1 MQLIIQTLA
10 PLMFLVLLGFILKK
24 TIADD
29 SWTAVL
35 NKLAIYLLFPA
46 LIFSGMTKIK
56 LERIDDFSFIY
67 GNFILL
73 VLIIATLYFGLK
85 YMGYTKSIVNTY
97 VISVFFG
104 NVGYL
109 GVPILSSLIPDAE
122 GIISI
127 HVALYNIMLFTFGIG
142 ILEFSVHK
150 KLRFEILL
158 DALKNPLLLAVFFAI
173 VLLATD
179 TQLPFVISKTV
190 DLLAGGATP
199 IILISL
205 GIFLTRELPK
215 VQYQHIV
222 GLVGLKLFIVPLLF
236 LLYFYLA
243 GESKVLAISV
253 LEAGMPMAIMPFILA
268 ELYPM
273 ERKIIAIGI
282 VVSCILSIFTL
293 PLLMVL
299 VGLV

>member
-46 LIFSGMTKIK
+46 LIFSGMIKVK
-56 LERIDDFSFIY
+56 LETIDDFSFIY

-73 VLIIATLYFGLK
+73 VLIIFTLYFGLK
-85 YMGYTKSIVNTY
+85 LMGFKKSIVHTY

-109 GVPILSSLIPDAE
+109 GFPILSSLIPNSE
-122 GIISI
+122 GLVSI
-127 HVALYNIMLFTFGIG
+127 HVALYTLILFTFGVG
-142 ILEFSVHK
+142 VLEFSVHK
-150 KLRFEILL
+150 KLSPKILV
-158 DALKNPLLLAVFFAI
+158 DALKNPLLLAVLFSVF
-173 VLLATD
+173 LLATD
-179 TQLPFVISKTV
+179 IKLPFIVLKTV

-205 GIFLTRELPK
+205 GIFLARELPK
-215 VQYQHIV
+215 VHYEHVV
-222 GLVGLKLFIVPLLF
+222 GLVGLKLFIVPLVF
-236 LLYFYLA
+236 LLYFYMA
-243 GESKVLAISV
+243 GESRVLAISV
-253 LEAGMPMAIMPFILA
+253 LESGMPMAITPFILA

-273 ERKIIAIGI
+273 EREIIAIGI
-282 VVSCILSIFTL
+282 VVSCLLSVFTL